1 MATRIRQMTYDPTF
15 ERIKSPQ
22 IDLGI
27 AVALGVLAALGA
39 TDLVLDRKEAGWGFH
54 FAVELAFLVLLLLSA
69 GVLLGRWTSAR
80 RERDLVSLALQ
91 RKQSEM
97 TEWRDTAQ
105 VFLEGLGDQIERQ
118 FVRWEFTDAES
129 AVALLLLKG
138 YSHAEIAGIFSKSE
152 RTVRQQAVAVYRKSD
167 LAGRAQ
173 LAAYFLE
180 DLLLPSQRKGEP
192 GAGSLPPHL
201 TRAAPPSNPRS

>member
-1 MATRIRQMTYDPTF
+1 MTYNPLF
-15 ERIKSPQ
+15 ERIKSPRV
-22 IDLGI
+22 DLGI
-27 AVALGVLAALGA
+27 ATALGVLAALGVA
-39 TDLVLDRKEAGWGFH
+39 DLVLDWQEVGVNGH
-54 FAVELAFLVLLLLSA
+54 FIVEMALLILVLASA
-69 GVLLGRWTSAR
+69 VVLMGRWTRAR

-97 TEWRDTAQ
+97 TEWQETAQ

-118 FVRWEFTDAES
+118 FGRWEFTQAES

-138 YSHAEIAGIFSKSE
+138 YSHAEIADIFSKSE

-180 DLLLPSQRKGEP
+180 DLLLPSQRQDEP
-192 GAGSLPPHL
+192 ATGMLPGQ
-201 TRAAPPSNPRS
+201 SG